1 MRVKGSG
8 AGGGW
13 WAGEEITPSPLC
25 ASVYS
30 AVKRPRAAEQDA
42 AWTFWAMDQRGG
54 AEDHSRPSCVQSAAN
69 SLFKDRVSLFFPMVI
84 QQTHQRGQK
93 QLEGAASNSF
103 MFLRMILFWL
113 CWLFAAGRAFPA
125 SSSSCGAGASRRG
138 GLQRGLLLLG
148 SSGSGAHSL
157 QQLRHSGLVVPWQW
171 DLPGPGIEPLSPAL
185 TGRFFTTGPPGKP
198 RSSSN
203 HSKV

>member
-1 MRVKGSG
+1 MQRRVGLRLEAFEGKRKR
-8 AGGGW
+8 GGRGVVGW
-13 WAGEEITPSPLC
+13 GRDHAFASLC
-25 ASVYS
+25 FSLLRCETA
-30 AVKRPRAAEQDA
+30 RAAEQDA

-113 CWLFAAGRAFPA
+113 CCLFAAGRAFPA

-138 GLQRGLLLLG
+138 G
-148 SSGSGAHSL
+148 SSC
-157 QQLRHSGLVVPWQW
+157 
-171 DLPGPGIEPLSPAL
+171 
-185 TGRFFTTGPPGKP
+185 
-198 RSSSN
+198 
-203 HSKV
+203 